1 MATIDQP
8 ETCDEVIREV
18 RTVKE
23 TLAQAHGYDVRK
35 ILDDAR
41 EKQKRSGRTVLPPP
55 RRDDA

>member
-18 RTVKE
+18 RTIKD

-41 EKQKRSGRTVLPPP
+41 EKQKLGGRTILPAPP
-55 RRDDA
+55 RGNA

>member
-18 RTVKE
+18 RTIKE
-23 TLAQAHGYDVRK
+23 TLAQAHGYDVGK

-41 EKQKRSGRTVLPPP
+41 EKQKRGGRTILPAPT
-55 RRDDA
+55 RGNA